1 MIEVL
6 VAATHGPMRL
16 RCRDDTTAV
25 LHPVGPVLDG
35 IVGWQHHEQPRR
47 RSLSYV
53 VLGDDVGAQ
62 PGLYLSGGACAL
74 KLLGLVRPGHPMW
87 AGWLVWV
94 VRCWCELDL
103 AEAAQFVAG
112 THLWEARVVRGRH
125 GSSMATR

>member
-35 IVGWQHHEQPRR
+35 IVGWQHHLEPRR

-53 VLGDDVGAQ
+53 VLGDDVCAQ
-62 PGLYLSGGACAL
+62 PGLYLSGGGGAL
-74 KLLGLVRPGHPMW
+74 KLMGVVRGSHPMW
-87 AGWLVWV
+87 ADWLGWVL
-94 VRCWCELDL
+94 RCWCELDL
-103 AEAAQFVAG
+103 AEAAAFVAG
-112 THLWEARVVRGRH
+112 ANLWEARVVRVGYAE
-125 GSSMATR
+125 STPTL